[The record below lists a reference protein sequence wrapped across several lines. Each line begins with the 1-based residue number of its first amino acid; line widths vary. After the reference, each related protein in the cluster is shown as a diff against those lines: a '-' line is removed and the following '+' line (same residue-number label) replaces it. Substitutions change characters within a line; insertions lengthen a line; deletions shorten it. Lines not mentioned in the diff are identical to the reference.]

1 MDATDEPG
9 SLLEAE
15 TLRFS
20 RELIR
25 IPTVNTGDRATIGDG
40 EARAARLIQGYLHE
54 VGFETH
60 YVEPVPGRGNVV
72 ARLAGSD
79 PTRGALVLH
88 AHLDVVPAEA
98 DDWTY
103 PPFAAE
109 IHDGALHGR
118 GALDLKT
125 YAAVLLAT
133 ARHLVRE
140 DIVPGRDLV
149 FAFFADEEAGGVD
162 GAKWLLD
169 ERREWFAGATEA
181 LGEVGGFSFPIG
193 SAHAYLVATA
203 EKGSNGVWVTARGQ
217 ASHASRPTAT
227 NPVSRVAS
235 AIHRIATHEF
245 DVIPTS
251 ASESFARGVSSLLET
266 DVTSVTLP
274 GVLDR
279 LGGARPLI
287 EPSLRTTASPT
298 RLDAGYKSN
307 VIPARARAYVDVRT
321 LPGHHDS
328 ARAEI
333 DALAGPDVD
342 VEWLPSP
349 GPVESH
355 PDSPLLD
362 VLAEA
367 TRSEDPD
374 AVLLPY
380 LLPAST
386 DSKHFAGVGIQG
398 YGFVPFRTAL
408 EGFDAFG
415 LFHAVDER
423 IPLDALFFAARV
435 TARIA
440 ATA

>member
-1 MDATDEPG
+1 MTASGPG
-9 SLLEAE
+9 TSTLEDE

-20 RELIR
+20 QELIR
-25 IPTVNTGDRATIGDG
+25 IPTENTGDRATIGDG
-40 EARAARLIQGYLHE
+40 EARAARLVQQYLDE
-54 VGFETH
+54 VGLETH
-60 YVEPVPGRGNVV
+60 YVEPVPGRGSVV
-72 ARLAGSD
+72 ARLAGAD

-98 DDWTY
+98 VDWSH

-109 IHDGALHGR
+109 IHDGLLYGR

-140 DIVPGRDLV
+140 AIVPARDLV

-162 GAKWLLD
+162 GAQWLVA
-169 ERREWFAGATEA
+169 RRPELFAGATEA
-181 LGEVGGFSFPIG
+181 LGEVGGFSFRIG
-193 SAHAYLVATA
+193 GANAYLVATA
-203 EKGSNGVWVTARGQ
+203 EKGSNGAWITARGE
-217 ASHASRPTAT
+217 ASHASRPTPGNTVA
-227 NPVSRVAS
+227 RVAS
-235 AIHRIATHEF
+235 AVHRIASHEF
-245 DVIPTS
+245 AVTPTS
-251 ASESFARGVSSLLET
+251 ATESFAASVSLLLET
-266 DVTSVTLP
+266 AVTASSLP
-274 GVLDR
+274 EVLDR

-298 RLDAGYKSN
+298 RLEAGYKSN
-307 VIPARARAYVDVRT
+307 VIPARARAYIDVRT
-321 LPGHHDS
+321 LPGYDES

-333 DALAGPDVD
+333 AALGGADVD

-349 GPVESH
+349 GPVEAR

-374 AVLLPY
+374 AVVIPY

-386 DSKHFAGVGIQG
+386 DHKNLARLGIHG
-398 YGFVPFRTAL
+398 YGFVPFRTATPD
-408 EGFDAFG
+408 FDAFG

-440 ATA
+440 ERA